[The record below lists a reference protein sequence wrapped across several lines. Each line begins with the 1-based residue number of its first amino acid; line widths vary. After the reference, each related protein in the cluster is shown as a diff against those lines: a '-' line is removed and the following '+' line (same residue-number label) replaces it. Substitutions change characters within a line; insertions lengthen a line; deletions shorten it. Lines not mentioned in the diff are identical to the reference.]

1 MACGGNCPCCKD
13 KKKAKKRV
21 TKKKAAV
28 PARAPPH
35 RMVKINV
42 LPPVGE
48 GAPRWK
54 KDLVS
59 VDTIGG
65 LPSPVKKY
73 SSVGTQTDR
82 PRNTASIETQ
92 TEKAIKEE
100 LQAPRPAKYIRQPV
114 SVSTREPTMAVIEP
128 PSRYATQ
135 LETIRRRMPYT
146 QIATPRTAEM
156 ITQTE
161 DAPSGTRV
169 TRKFH
174 VVPETRGRRP
184 VDPTQRLM
192 TDMFSRIDSQE

>member
-35 RMVKINV
+35 RMVNINV

-65 LPSPVKKY
+65 LIKSKPEKNPLL
-73 SSVGTQTDR
+73 QT
-82 PRNTASIETQ
+82 IETQ
-92 TEKAIKEE
+92 TEKPIM
-100 LQAPRPAKYIRQPV
+100 
-114 SVSTREPTMAVIEP
+114 VSTGTQHRTSGRPRYETGVTITKGGIE
-128 PSRYATQ
+128 
-135 LETIRRRMPYT
+135 IRREKEP
-146 QIATPRTAEM
+146 IKG
-156 ITQTE
+156 QTSLE
-161 DAPSGTRV
+161 DY
-169 TRKFH
+169 
-174 VVPETRGRRP
+174 
-184 VDPTQRLM
+184 
-192 TDMFSRIDSQE
+192 FS